1 MVIYNVTVNVDT
13 EVQEAWLEWMYEVH
27 IPEMMATGKFLDY
40 RICRILQDEIE
51 GVTYAVQYFSPDLA
65 TLVRYQDTDARRLQE
80 VHAQRFSG
88 RYVAFRTAMEVLTP
102 PSTT

>member
-1 MVIYNVTVNVDT
+1 MVIYNVTVNVDV
-13 EVQEAWLEWMYEVH
+13 EVQTEWLDWMYKVH

-40 RICRILQDEIE
+40 RVCRVLQDESD

-65 TLVRYQDTDARRLQE
+65 TLVSYQGTDARRLQE
-80 VHAQRFSG
+80 AHAQRFSG
-88 RYVAFRTAMEVLTP
+88 RYVAFRTAMEVLVP